1 MVLTWGSFWIPAS
14 AYPARIA
21 LILTNCL
28 ASCVILRGLGSELP
42 KTEYTTALEIY
53 IIVNLTLI
61 ICTMFEYLFVLHT
74 ARKKMSTDGKSLLRA
89 ETGKEKAVG
98 KMIGGSI
105 FVYRSDL
112 YGGVKGTVE
121 VVNPTKKRGYLPQIF
136 NSDDPL
142 ADRIS
147 RLLLPIIFVVFNL
160 VYVCVFIL

>member
-1 MVLTWGSFWIPAS
+1 
-14 AYPARIA
+14 
-21 LILTNCL
+21 
-28 ASCVILRGLGSELP
+28 
-42 KTEYTTALEIY
+42 
-53 IIVNLTLI
+53 
-61 ICTMFEYLFVLHT
+61 MFEYLFVLHT
-74 ARKKMSTDGKSLLRA
+74 ARKKMSTDGNSLLRA

-121 VVNPTKKRGYLPQIF
+121 VVNPIKKRGFLPRIF